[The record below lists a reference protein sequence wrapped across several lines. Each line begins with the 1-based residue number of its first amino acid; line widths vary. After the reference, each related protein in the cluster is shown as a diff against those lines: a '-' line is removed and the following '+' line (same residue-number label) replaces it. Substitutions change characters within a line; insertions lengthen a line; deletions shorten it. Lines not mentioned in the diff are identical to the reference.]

1 MHRFLR
7 AIGFSKQYSKQ
18 EIDQL
23 LGYVMNEP
31 DYRTIIKSGKA
42 KYVEIRRQ
50 TGKKTGIVIC
60 GEYDQ
65 VGFFHVKH
73 YFPYV
78 FSDVFTALEDVV
90 VNKRVDTDAYTGMCD
105 DVRIGISLIFY
116 LQNAAD
122 YLRLGC
128 EDNTPHRAKISFSG
142 LSLGGKIILGVYRSN
157 TSQIQKMCEGHEK
170 QELIKQAKEGDQDAI
185 DSLTLDEMDL
195 SSQIRRRIKTEDLYS
210 IVETTFVPYGSES
223 DNYMVI
229 GTIINWTS
237 VSNQYTG
244 EQIVLLQ
251 INCNDL
257 LITISIHRDD
267 LLGEPILSARFKGI
281 VWMQGNA
288 DYDSLD
294 EL

>member
-31 DYRTIIKSGKA
+31 
-42 KYVEIRRQ
+42 
-50 TGKKTGIVIC
+50 GKKTGIVIC

-157 TSQIQKMCEGHEK
+157 TSQIQKMCEG
-170 QELIKQAKEGDQDAI
+170 DQDAI

-267 LLGEPILSARFKGI
+267 LLGEPILGARFKGI

-294 EL
+294 KL

>member
-31 DYRTIIKSGKA
+31 DYHTIIKSVKT
-42 KYVEIRRQ
+42 KYLEIRRQ

-105 DVRIGISLIFY
+105 DVRIGISLIFT
-116 LQNAAD
+116 
-122 YLRLGC
+122 C
-128 EDNTPHRAKISFSG
+128 
-142 LSLGGKIILGVYRSN
+142 
-157 TSQIQKMCEGHEK
+157 KM
-170 QELIKQAKEGDQDAI
+170 
-185 DSLTLDEMDL
+185 
-195 SSQIRRRIKTEDLYS
+195 
-210 IVETTFVPYGSES
+210 
-223 DNYMVI
+223 
-229 GTIINWTS
+229 
-237 VSNQYTG
+237 
-244 EQIVLLQ
+244 LQ
-251 INCNDL
+251 IICD
-257 LITISIHRDD
+257 
-267 LLGEPILSARFKGI
+267 
-281 VWMQGNA
+281 
-288 DYDSLD
+288 
-294 EL
+294 

>member
-31 DYRTIIKSGKA
+31 DYHTIIKSGKT

-116 LQNAAD
+116 LQNAAVIRRQD
-122 YLRLGC
+122 YIRC
-128 EDNTPHRAKISFSG
+128 VSIKYF
-142 LSLGGKIILGVYRSN
+142 SN
-157 TSQIQKMCEGHEK
+157 TEN
-170 QELIKQAKEGDQDAI
+170 
-185 DSLTLDEMDL
+185 
-195 SSQIRRRIKTEDLYS
+195 
-210 IVETTFVPYGSES
+210 V
-223 DNYMVI
+223 
-229 GTIINWTS
+229 
-237 VSNQYTG
+237 
-244 EQIVLLQ
+244 
-251 INCNDL
+251 
-257 LITISIHRDD
+257 
-267 LLGEPILSARFKGI
+267 
-281 VWMQGNA
+281 
-288 DYDSLD
+288 
-294 EL
+294 

>member
-1 MHRFLR
+1 
-7 AIGFSKQYSKQ
+7 
-18 EIDQL
+18 
-23 LGYVMNEP
+23 
-31 DYRTIIKSGKA
+31 
-42 KYVEIRRQ
+42 
-50 TGKKTGIVIC
+50 
-60 GEYDQ
+60 
-65 VGFFHVKH
+65 
-73 YFPYV
+73 
-78 FSDVFTALEDVV
+78 
-90 VNKRVDTDAYTGMCD
+90 
-105 DVRIGISLIFY
+105 
-116 LQNAAD
+116 
-122 YLRLGC
+122 
-128 EDNTPHRAKISFSG
+128 
-142 LSLGGKIILGVYRSN
+142 
-157 TSQIQKMCEGHEK
+157 MCEGHEK

-267 LLGEPILSARFKGI
+267 LMGEPILGARFKGI

-288 DYDSLD
+288 DYDLSLIHI
-294 EL
+294 

>member
-1 MHRFLR
+1 MIVAWRNGMHRFLR

-128 EDNTPHRAKISFSG
+128 EDKTPHRAKISFR
-142 LSLGGKIILGVYRSN
+142 V
-157 TSQIQKMCEGHEK
+157 CH
-170 QELIKQAKEGDQDAI
+170 
-185 DSLTLDEMDL
+185 
-195 SSQIRRRIKTEDLYS
+195 
-210 IVETTFVPYGSES
+210 
-223 DNYMVI
+223 
-229 GTIINWTS
+229 
-237 VSNQYTG
+237 
-244 EQIVLLQ
+244 
-251 INCNDL
+251 
-257 LITISIHRDD
+257 
-267 LLGEPILSARFKGI
+267 
-281 VWMQGNA
+281 
-288 DYDSLD
+288 
-294 EL
+294 

>member
-31 DYRTIIKSGKA
+31 DYHTIIKSGKT

-90 VNKRVDTDAYTGMCD
+90 VNTELRFPFRVC
-105 DVRIGISLIFY
+105 
-116 LQNAAD
+116 
-122 YLRLGC
+122 
-128 EDNTPHRAKISFSG
+128 H
-142 LSLGGKIILGVYRSN
+142 
-157 TSQIQKMCEGHEK
+157 
-170 QELIKQAKEGDQDAI
+170 
-185 DSLTLDEMDL
+185 
-195 SSQIRRRIKTEDLYS
+195 
-210 IVETTFVPYGSES
+210 
-223 DNYMVI
+223 
-229 GTIINWTS
+229 
-237 VSNQYTG
+237 
-244 EQIVLLQ
+244 
-251 INCNDL
+251 
-257 LITISIHRDD
+257 
-267 LLGEPILSARFKGI
+267 
-281 VWMQGNA
+281 
-288 DYDSLD
+288 
-294 EL
+294 

>member
-31 DYRTIIKSGKA
+31 DYHTIIKSGKT

-50 TGKKTGIVIC
+50 TGKKTGFVIC

-122 YLRLGC
+122 YH
-128 EDNTPHRAKISFSG
+128 D
-142 LSLGGKIILGVYRSN
+142 
-157 TSQIQKMCEGHEK
+157 
-170 QELIKQAKEGDQDAI
+170 
-185 DSLTLDEMDL
+185 
-195 SSQIRRRIKTEDLYS
+195 
-210 IVETTFVPYGSES
+210 
-223 DNYMVI
+223 
-229 GTIINWTS
+229 
-237 VSNQYTG
+237 
-244 EQIVLLQ
+244 
-251 INCNDL
+251 
-257 LITISIHRDD
+257 
-267 LLGEPILSARFKGI
+267 
-281 VWMQGNA
+281 
-288 DYDSLD
+288 
-294 EL
+294 